1 MLFRSPEGSLF
12 AAKKISMLGYTST
25 APLFIRTNLSLE
37 SVYLRMGGNWSG
49 GDFNLRVGSAAAL
62 AELALRSADVQ
73 NIEGG
78 DVKLTGSIGW
88 AMLNLDNLTPHD
100 GTNATRVTRRNEVRQ
115 RINDL
120 KLQTGIEAVQPSNWV
135 LGDPTMNMIIRSTTT
150 GAASFVDVNPVTAT
164 FRTTTLSGATNPL
177 YYIAGMNFSENT
189 VTLTGS
195 VPVDLASDMI
205 GDIRTKW
212 GTMRLYPGSSLIFS
226 NNDITL
232 IKQTQA
238 TPGSNPLGSAASG
251 GINGI
256 GGIVKF
262 DAVAGAVTLQEAGI
276 RSDGVLNV
284 GQHRLSVRS
293 DQTWGNAE
301 SGLGFIRMR
310 AYHNQ
315 ALIEAA
321 DLLPLN
327 NLDEIPL
334 VLECDTPAGVVAFL
348 PGGEF
353 RGIRIVGS
361 QSSGRWTYFSMTG
374 DLTLKGAAIAPGRSE
389 ERRVW

>member
-1 MLFRSPEGSLF
+1 MKKLLMLLIALSLAVTSVSAQTVEWKGVNTSAATSLNDIDVYSESLWFDPATETNRLPTSADDAVFNFNSANFARDDLSILPNSDPEGSLF

-150 GAASFVDVNPVTAT
+150 KP
-164 FRTTTLSGATNPL
+164 
-177 YYIAGMNFSENT
+177 I
-189 VTLTGS
+189 
-195 VPVDLASDMI
+195 
-205 GDIRTKW
+205 
-212 GTMRLYPGSSLIFS
+212 
-226 NNDITL
+226 
-232 IKQTQA
+232 Q
-238 TPGSNPLGSAASG
+238 
-251 GINGI
+251 
-256 GGIVKF
+256 
-262 DAVAGAVTLQEAGI
+262 
-276 RSDGVLNV
+276 
-284 GQHRLSVRS
+284 
-293 DQTWGNAE
+293 
-301 SGLGFIRMR
+301 
-310 AYHNQ
+310 
-315 ALIEAA
+315 AA
-321 DLLPLN
+321 D
-327 NLDEIPL
+327 
-334 VLECDTPAGVVAFL
+334 
-348 PGGEF
+348 
-353 RGIRIVGS
+353 
-361 QSSGRWTYFSMTG
+361 
-374 DLTLKGAAIAPGRSE
+374 
-389 ERRVW
+389 